1 MTAPAQIQVFPL
13 PPTPGV
19 PMFVWFEQVGIPILA
34 FLLLGFVSWQA
45 FRTLNRYLDRK
56 HGSIG
61 GKELESLKAEVDT
74 LRAQL
79 GTVDDL
85 TLRLGEVEERVD
97 FAERL
102 LTKERE
108 RRAQLEAGS

>member
-1 MTAPAQIQVFPL
+1 MQIQVF

-19 PMFVWFEQVGIPILA
+19 PMFVWFEQVGVPILA

-45 FRTLNRYLDRK
+45 FRTLNRYLERK
-56 HGSIG
+56 HGGIG
-61 GKELESLKAEVDT
+61 SGELDALRAEMESLRTQVGSVE
-74 LRAQL
+74 
-79 GTVDDL
+79 DL
-85 TLRLGEVEERVD
+85 SLRLGEVEERVD

>member
-1 MTAPAQIQVFPL
+1 MTALAQIQVFP
-13 PPTPGV
+13 PAPGI
-19 PMFVWFEQVGIPILA
+19 PMFVWFEEVGVPILA
-34 FLLLGFVSWQA
+34 FLLLGFVTWQA

-56 HGSIG
+56 HGAIG
-61 GKELESLKAEVDT
+61 GKELESLRAEMES
-74 LRAQL
+74 LRSQL
-79 GTVDDL
+79 RTVEDL

>member
-1 MTAPAQIQVFPL
+1 MTVLAQIQVFP
-13 PPTPGV
+13 PTPGI

-56 HGSIG
+56 HGTIG
-61 GKELESLKAEVDT
+61 AGDLESLRAEVET
-74 LRAQL
+74 LRSQV
-79 GTVDDL
+79 GTVEDL

>member
-1 MTAPAQIQVFPL
+1 MELAQIQVFP
-13 PPTPGV
+13 PTPGV
-19 PMFVWFEQVGIPILA
+19 PLFVWFEQVGVPILA
-34 FLLLGFVSWQA
+34 FLLFGFVTWQG

-56 HGSIG
+56 HGAVG
-61 GKELESLKAEVDT
+61 VREFDSLRAEVEA
-74 LRAQL
+74 LRGQL
-79 GTVDDL
+79 GAVEEL

>member
-1 MTAPAQIQVFPL
+1 MTALAQIQVF

-19 PMFVWFEQVGIPILA
+19 PMFVWFEQVGIPILG
-34 FLLLGFVSWQA
+34 FLLFGFVTWQA

-61 GKELESLKAEVDT
+61 GKELESLKAEIDT
-74 LRAQL
+74 LRAQV

-108 RRAQLEAGS
+108 RRAQLESGS

>member
-1 MTAPAQIQVFPL
+1 MTMLAQIQVF

-34 FLLLGFVSWQA
+34 FLLLGFVTWQG
-45 FRTLNRYLDRK
+45 FRTLNRYLERK
-56 HGSIG
+56 HGAMG
-61 GKELESLKAEVDT
+61 APELDALRAEVET
-74 LRAQL
+74 LRAQV
-79 GTVDDL
+79 TAVDDL
-85 TLRLGEVEERVD
+85 ALRLGEVEERMD

>member
-1 MTAPAQIQVFPL
+1 MTVLAQIQVF

-19 PMFVWFEQVGIPILA
+19 PMFVWFEQVGVPILA
-34 FLLLGFVSWQA
+34 FLLFGFVSWQA

-61 GKELESLKAEVDT
+61 GRELESLKAEVDT

-79 GTVDDL
+79 GAVDDL

>member
-1 MTAPAQIQVFPL
+1 
-13 PPTPGV
+13 
-19 PMFVWFEQVGIPILA
+19 MFVWFEQVGVPILA
-34 FLLLGFVSWQA
+34 FLLLGFVSWQV

-56 HGSIG
+56 HGTISG
-61 GKELESLKAEVDT
+61 QELESLRAEVET
-74 LRAQL
+74 LRGQL
-79 GTVDDL
+79 GPVEDL
-85 TLRLGEVEERVD
+85 ALRLGEVEERVD

>member
-1 MTAPAQIQVFPL
+1 MTPLAQIQVFP
-13 PPTPGV
+13 PTPGI
-19 PMFVWFEQVGIPILA
+19 PMFVWFEQVGVPILG
-34 FLLLGFVSWQA
+34 FLLLGFVTWQG

-56 HGSIG
+56 HGAIG
-61 GKELESLKAEVDT
+61 GKEFEALRAEVESL
-74 LRAQL
+74 RSQL
-79 GTVDDL
+79 GTVEDVA
-85 TLRLGEVEERVD
+85 LRLGEVEERVD